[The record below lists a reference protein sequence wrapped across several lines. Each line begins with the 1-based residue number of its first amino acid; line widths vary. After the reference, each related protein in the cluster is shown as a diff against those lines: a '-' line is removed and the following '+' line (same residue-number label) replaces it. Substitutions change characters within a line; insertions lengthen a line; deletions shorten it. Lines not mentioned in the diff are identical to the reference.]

1 MFREYYQT
9 ILTAIQTSVCDVA
22 DKCYTRGIIA
32 ESVYRSVV
40 HGVKTPGEKTR
51 ELLTAVGDQIRN
63 DEQIGQTADDSRFEK
78 FVGILEEDAVHK
90 DLVRSLRDAC
100 LRNGKEPQ
108 EIEAKTDGR
117 LANEVSGGQ
126 EHSSRPKPDSGIVL
140 ELSSTD
146 IESTT
151 EVSSLSGL
159 AETAPLEYST
169 LFKQPRENTD
179 AVVPELED
187 DVVSS
192 GDESEDKNSK
202 PVEETQQGASNVDA
216 LVVEKE
222 TSIRPY
228 PLEKKLL
235 DAASEVRE
243 VCTEKDK
250 LMHER
255 DDIREQL
262 LRKEQQLKQM
272 ELELERT
279 EQKRDSEARRYEKKN
294 SELCTMISARE
305 KEIETLRRDLE
316 VQQTL
321 QEENKQLSEGIAE
334 LQQRLSQEESQK
346 EEAERELAATQEEHD
361 KNEALYIS
369 MEQQLKEKI
378 SKVGKEKNQLEDY
391 VTKLESW
398 VIGIKQERDRFRRKS
413 MQQKHVIEKLSS
425 DKRGTWIWCTTIVI
439 LLVLFCILMVVV
451 VIARF
456 LDPPDHCEL

>member
-1 MFREYYQT
+1 MKR
-9 ILTAIQTSVCDVA
+9 
-22 DKCYTRGIIA
+22 
-32 ESVYRSVV
+32 
-40 HGVKTPGEKTR
+40 
-51 ELLTAVGDQIRN
+51 
-63 DEQIGQTADDSRFEK
+63 
-78 FVGILEEDAVHK
+78 
-90 DLVRSLRDAC
+90 LRDAC

-108 EIEAKTDGR
+108 TSREAELKTDDR
-117 LANEVSGGQ
+117 LANEVSGRQ
-126 EHSSRPKPDSGIVL
+126 EHSSLPKPDSGIVL
-140 ELSSTD
+140 ELSGTD

-159 AETAPLEYST
+159 DEPAPLEYST
-169 LFKQPRENTD
+169 LIKQPCENAD

-187 DVVSS
+187 DMVST
-192 GDESEDKNSK
+192 GDESKDQNSK
-202 PVEETQQGASNVDA
+202 PVEETEQGASNVDA

-222 TSIRPY
+222 ASIPPY
-228 PLEKKLL
+228 PLVKKLL

-243 VCTEKDK
+243 ICTEKDK

-255 DDIREQL
+255 DDISKRL

-272 ELELERT
+272 KQQLEQMELELKQT
-279 EQKRDSEARRYEKKN
+279 KQDRDSEAKCYEKKT

-305 KEIETLRRDLE
+305 KEIETLQHDLE

-346 EEAERELAATQEEHD
+346 EEAERELAAIQEEHD

-413 MQQKHVIEKLSS
+413 VQQKHVIEKLYS
-425 DKRGTWIWCTTIVI
+425 DKRGTWIWCTTTVI

>member
-1 MFREYYQT
+1 M
-9 ILTAIQTSVCDVA
+9 S
-22 DKCYTRGIIA
+22 K
-32 ESVYRSVV
+32 
-40 HGVKTPGEKTR
+40 
-51 ELLTAVGDQIRN
+51 
-63 DEQIGQTADDSRFEK
+63 IGQTAGDSRFEK
-78 FVGILEEDAVHK
+78 FVGILKEDAVHK

-108 EIEAKTDGR
+108 EIEPKTDGR

-126 EHSSRPKPDSGIVL
+126 EHSSRLKPDSGIVL

-151 EVSSLSGL
+151 VGSSLSGL
-159 AETAPLEYST
+159 AEPAPLEYR
-169 LFKQPRENTD
+169 LFKQPCENTD

-187 DVVSS
+187 DAVSS

-202 PVEETQQGASNVDA
+202 PVEETQKGASNVDA

-222 TSIRPY
+222 TSICPY

-279 EQKRDSEARRYEKKN
+279 EQKRDSEARCYEEKR

-305 KEIETLRRDLE
+305 KDIETLRRDLE

-321 QEENKQLSEGIAE
+321 QEKNKQLSEGIAE
-334 LQQRLSQEESQK
+334 LQRRLSQEESQK
-346 EEAERELAATQEEHD
+346 EEAERELAAIQEEHN

-369 MEQQLKEKI
+369 MEQ
-378 SKVGKEKNQLEDY
+378 
-391 VTKLESW
+391 
-398 VIGIKQERDRFRRKS
+398 
-413 MQQKHVIEKLSS
+413 
-425 DKRGTWIWCTTIVI
+425 TT
-439 LLVLFCILMVVV
+439 
-451 VIARF
+451 
-456 LDPPDHCEL
+456 

>member
-1 MFREYYQT
+1 
-9 ILTAIQTSVCDVA
+9 
-22 DKCYTRGIIA
+22 
-32 ESVYRSVV
+32 
-40 HGVKTPGEKTR
+40 
-51 ELLTAVGDQIRN
+51 
-63 DEQIGQTADDSRFEK
+63 
-78 FVGILEEDAVHK
+78 
-90 DLVRSLRDAC
+90 
-100 LRNGKEPQ
+100 
-108 EIEAKTDGR
+108 
-117 LANEVSGGQ
+117 
-126 EHSSRPKPDSGIVL
+126 
-140 ELSSTD
+140 
-146 IESTT
+146 
-151 EVSSLSGL
+151 
-159 AETAPLEYST
+159 
-169 LFKQPRENTD
+169 
-179 AVVPELED
+179 
-187 DVVSS
+187 VVSS

-250 LMHER
+250 LMHKR

>member
-1 MFREYYQT
+1 MHNRRAGPCTCAHKIMPQYDVFREFFPT
-9 ILTAIQTSVCDVA
+9 ILTAIQTSVYDVA
-22 DKCYTRGIIA
+22 DKCYARGIIA
-32 ESVYRSVV
+32 GSVHRSVV

-63 DEQIGQTADDSRFEK
+63 DEQIGQTPDESRFEK

-108 EIEAKTDGR
+108 EIAPKTDRR

-151 EVSSLSGL
+151 VVSSLSGL
-159 AETAPLEYST
+159 AEPAPLEYR
-169 LFKQPRENTD
+169 LFKQPCENTD

-187 DVVSS
+187 YTVST
-192 GDESEDKNSK
+192 GDESEDKNLK
-202 PVEETQQGASNVDA
+202 PIKETQQGASNVDA
-216 LVVEKE
+216 LVLEKE

-235 DAASEVRE
+235 AAASEVRE

-255 DDIREQL
+255 DDISKQL
-262 LRKEQQLKQM
+262 LRTEQQLKQM
-272 ELELERT
+272 KHQLEQMELELKQT
-279 EQKRDSEARRYEKKN
+279 KQKRDSEAKCYEKKT
-294 SELCTMISARE
+294 SELRTMIST
-305 KEIETLRRDLE
+305 KEQKIAALLHDLE
-316 VQQTL
+316 LQQTL
-321 QEENKQLSEGIAE
+321 QEENEQLSKGIAE

-346 EEAERELAATQEEHD
+346 EEAERELAAIQEERG

-369 MEQQLKEKI
+369 MEQQLKEEI

-391 VTKLESW
+391 VTKLKSW
-398 VIGIKQERDRFRRKS
+398 VILFI
-413 MQQKHVIEKLSS
+413 
-425 DKRGTWIWCTTIVI
+425 
-439 LLVLFCILMVVV
+439 LFCILMVF
-451 VIARF
+451 ARF
-456 LDPPDHCEL
+456 LDPPDRREL